1 MDAGPRSRALRVII
15 HGHLWLACGA
25 AAQTWFVQD
34 LMDRSGWRAP
44 LLGALAAFTGYT
56 FMRLART
63 GPAAGTGEQHLAWA
77 AANRRPLM
85 GAMVLCALVA
95 LAVAAP
101 QLWALWR
108 MAWPLALVVALYAVP
123 VSMTGGRALGLRW
136 VPLLKAFVIAGAWA
150 WTTVGLP
157 GVFADGDT
165 PRGGRAWLFT
175 MQMAFFLAIAL
186 VFDLRDSERDKGDVR
201 TLPQLLGG
209 RITRVIAMLLML
221 YPAAVFALLAYI
233 GRSMSAL
240 EGNPAWPWEMV
251 LALLGYVLGAVLIA
265 RSATLRGPLDHGLVV
280 DGLLVLVPL
289 LYASGLRL

>member
-1 MDAGPRSRALRVII
+1 
-15 HGHLWLACGA
+15 
-25 AAQTWFVQD
+25 
-34 LMDRSGWRAP
+34 
-44 LLGALAAFTGYT
+44 
-56 FMRLART
+56 
-63 GPAAGTGEQHLAWA
+63 
-77 AANRRPLM
+77 
-85 GAMVLCALVA
+85 
-95 LAVAAP
+95 
-101 QLWALWR
+101 
-108 MAWPLALVVALYAVP
+108 
-123 VSMTGGRALGLRW
+123 
-136 VPLLKAFVIAGAWA
+136 LKAFVIAGAWA

-240 EGNPAWPWEMV
+240 
-251 LALLGYVLGAVLIA
+251 GYVLGAVLIA

>member
-1 MDAGPRSRALRVII
+1 MDHGLWNPLLRTVV
-15 HGHLWLACGA
+15 HGHLWLTCGA
-25 AAQTWFVQD
+25 AAQTWFMQD
-34 LMDRSGWRAP
+34 LMDRAGWRAP
-44 LLGALAAFTGYT
+44 FVAALATFTGYT

-63 GPAAGTGEQHLAWA
+63 GPAAGTGYPHLAWA
-77 AANRRPLM
+77 AANRRPLL

-101 QLWALWR
+101 QLRALWR

-123 VSMTGGRALGLRW
+123 VSFTGGRSWGLRW

-157 GVFADGDT
+157 GVFDDGDT

-209 RITRVIAMLLML
+209 RITRVLAMLLML

-233 GRSMSAL
+233 VRSMSAL
-240 EGNPAWPWEMV
+240 EGTPAWPWEMV